1 MGMSYDSPSV
11 AAVEPTPTKEPTKSI
26 SAGASA
32 AADAQQQKARKNR
45 GLVSSI
51 LTSRAGTL
59 EGDSKKSSTLG

>member
-11 AAVEPTPTKEPTKSI
+11 ATVEPTPTKEPTKSV

-32 AADAQQQKARKNR
+32 AADAQQQKAKRNR

-51 LTSRAGTL
+51 MTSRTGSL

>member
-11 AAVEPTPTKEPTKSI
+11 AAVEPTPTKEPTKSV

-59 EGDSKKSSTLG
+59 EGDSKKSNTLG

>member
-11 AAVEPTPTKEPTKSI
+11 AAVEPTPTKEPTKSV

-32 AADAQQQKARKNR
+32 AADAQQQKAKRNR

-51 LTSRAGTL
+51 MTSRSGSL
-59 EGDSKKSSTLG
+59 ESDSKKSSTLG